1 LLHIKNK
8 IDKDYKQEQPLFLG
22 IDGGGS
28 KCKAILMDQNNTS
41 LGTGISGPGNP
52 VYGSELA
59 KISIVESA
67 SLALTEAL
75 LNSDISQELKL
86 NDICAGIGL
95 AGVNL
100 PHVYDEMIKWQSPFK
115 SIYLTTDIHIACL
128 GAHEGHDGAVL
139 ISGTGTCGLSNVKN
153 HSKII
158 GGHGFP
164 QGDKG
169 SGAWYGLNAVEAVLL
184 ALDEMAPPTT
194 ISKYMCQV
202 LKASTAEEIISK
214 VAGKPASFFA
224 RLANTVFSALED
236 KDEVALAIIDEGASY
251 ISKMAR
257 LLLKTTPPRISFI
270 GGLAEW
276 IIPYLDQDI
285 QKQLSPSLFPPEAG
299 AVFYARHQT
308 ASLK

>member
-1 LLHIKNK
+1 LLNIKDK
-8 IDKDYKQEQPLFLG
+8 INKDYKQEQQLFLG

-28 KCKAILMDQNNTS
+28 KCKAILMDQNNTI

-52 VYGSELA
+52 VYGLELA

-67 SLALTEAL
+67 SLALADAL
-75 LNSDISQELKL
+75 LNSEIPQELRL
-86 NDICAGIGL
+86 NHICAGVGL

-115 SIYLTTDIHIACL
+115 SISLTTDIHIACL

-139 ISGTGTCGLSNVKN
+139 ISGTGTCGLSNVN
-153 HSKII
+153 AHTKII

-169 SGAWYGLNAVEAVLL
+169 SGAWYGLKAVEAVLL
-184 ALDEMAPPTT
+184 SLDEMAPLTT
-194 ISKYMCQV
+194 ISRYMSQV
-202 LKASTAEEIISK
+202 LKASNAEEIISK

-224 RLANTVFSALED
+224 HLANTVFNAFED
-236 KDEVALAIIDEGASY
+236 KDDVAIAIIDEGASY
-251 ISKMAR
+251 ISEMAR

-276 IIPYLDQDI
+276 IIPYLDEDI

-308 ASLK
+308 ASIK